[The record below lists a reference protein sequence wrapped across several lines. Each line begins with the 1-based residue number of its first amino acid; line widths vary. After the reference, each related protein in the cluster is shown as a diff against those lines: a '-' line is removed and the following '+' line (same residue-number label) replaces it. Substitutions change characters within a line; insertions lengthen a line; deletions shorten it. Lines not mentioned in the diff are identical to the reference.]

1 MFFSTRKRNA
11 LTMVELL
18 IVVAIIGILM
28 AILLP
33 AVSSIRESAR
43 LSSCSNKLRQ
53 IGFGLL
59 QYESRNRKFPPACT
73 TEPPRH
79 NVLSFILPYLDAGFI
94 SDIQDLN
101 KNWNNG
107 YVKVETEE
115 ETEEETMEWPDRFDN
130 VSLDAQ
136 AAWVSA
142 WAGKQ
147 KKDKFAQWHEKKFPG
162 AATPANPWEDL
173 PERFRDYRTPIAP
186 TDIVQSVGGGGNLNN
201 YHIAL
206 QDIDLF
212 ICPSAPLRDSGYDN
226 PTDYAAA
233 YEITGQVMCNL
244 PDEYE
249 GSIILGPNGGCDN
262 DVNAAPGLLKK
273 DQFTSLSSVRDGQG
287 NTFMFFERAG
297 LPYAY
302 VEKQQVDDYP
312 GPKRWANYQAGMP
325 LSEAY
330 LEAGRFINYKNRREI
345 YAFHANGANF
355 IYGDGSVRFKS
366 ENMDNLT
373 FVNLFTPAGGE
384 VEMREQ

>member
-33 AVSSIRESAR
+33 AVGSIRESAR
-43 LSSCSNKLRQ
+43 LSSCSNNLRQ
-53 IGFGLL
+53 IGMGLL
-59 QYESRNRKFPPACT
+59 QYESQNRKFPPACT

-94 SDIQDLN
+94 SDIQDIN
-101 KNWNNG
+101 ANWNRGSYKEDEDGNPVPTG
-107 YVKVETEE
+107 G
-115 ETEEETMEWPDRFDN
+115 EWPDRFDN

-147 KKDKFAQWHEKKFPG
+147 KKDKFAEWHEKKFPD
-162 AATPANPWEDL
+162 APAPSTNPWEEI
-173 PERFRDYRTPIAP
+173 PERFREYRTPIAP
-186 TDIVQSVGGGGNLNN
+186 TNIVKSVGGGGNLNN

-206 QDIDLF
+206 QDVNLF
-212 ICPSAPLRDSGYDN
+212 ICPTAPLRDSGYDN

-233 YEITGQVMCNL
+233 YEIKGEVMCQLPNYEGKFKSAVDDDCI
-244 PDEYE
+244 PDED
-249 GSIILGPNGGCDN
+249 S
-262 DVNAAPGLLKK
+262 APGLLKK
-273 DQFTSLSSVRDGQG
+273 DQYTTHSSIRDGQG

-302 VEKQQVDDYP
+302 VEKQQEDDYP
-312 GPKRWANYQAGMP
+312 GPKRWANWQAGMP
-325 LSEAY
+325 LSTSY
-330 LEAGRFINYKNRREI
+330 LLSNRFINHNNRREI

-355 IYGDGSVRFKS
+355 VYGDGSVRFES
-366 ENMDNLT
+366 EDMDNLV